1 MNATSNGPKSHR
13 VLGGCGGREGSLHAL
28 DLSSRGPPDVT
39 VLPLALELA
48 RPWRVGAK
56 PLCHLQT
63 KASRRNRPRV
73 TRALAWVTA
82 VASQPVSSFHTC
94 PGVRQRNSPQRCP
107 RPDPQNLRMCYL
119 TWQNKSEQKTHAG
132 AIRFWVLRWGGGPG
146 YRGADLES
154 PESLQKAGR
163 SEPGTEL

>member
-1 MNATSNGPKSHR
+1 MLLPTAPRAT
-13 VLGGCGGREGSLHAL
+13 V
-28 DLSSRGPPDVT
+28 SSAGAGVVRAVCTCLTCPSWGPPDVT

-56 PLCHLQT
+56 PPCHLQT

-73 TRALAWVTA
+73 TRALAWVTT

-107 RPDPQNLRMCYL
+107 CPDPQNLRMCYL

-132 AIRFWVLRWGGGPG
+132 AIRFWVLRWRGGPG

-163 SEPGTEL
+163 SEPGTEV

>member
-13 VLGGCGGREGSLHAL
+13 VLSGCGGREGSLHAL

-63 KASRRNRPRV
+63 
-73 TRALAWVTA
+73 T

-94 PGVRQRNSPQRCP
+94 PGIRQRNSPQRCP
-107 RPDPQNLRMCYL
+107 RPDPQNLQMCYL